1 MNYDQYETRGW
12 IQADDA
18 CAAAN
23 LTIACSTLDKYCD
36 EIGCNEY
43 KAPIIYTDILR
54 YVLWVNWSISLI
66 MTLGGITYMY
76 SKWVTVSNTLN
87 AGKRWS
93 YKHSD
98 KNTSQRLA
106 LQYDRLQSPD
116 REIKR
121 NYTTTV
127 SKLDLNSWYSNSK
140 LSDLSSLDY
149 S

>member
-23 LTIACSTLDKYCD
+23 LADCSTLDKYCD
-36 EIGCNEY
+36 EIECNEY

-76 SKWVTVSNTLN
+76 SKWVTVSYTLN
-87 AGKRWS
+87 AGKRGFN
-93 YKHSD
+93 KHSD

-127 SKLDLNSWYSNSK
+127 SKLDLNYGCTNSK